1 MALEFC
7 ISRCSRIK
15 KKTSLLVRDCAFR
28 VRFLFQGGFSMIER
42 QIHPNQP
49 IHWRHYQQYQTQE
62 EVGQMKKVML
72 RHS

>member
-7 ISRCSRIK
+7 ISRCLRIK
-15 KKTSLLVRDCAFR
+15 KNTSLLVRDCAFR
-28 VRFLFQGGFSMIER
+28 VRFLFQ
-42 QIHPNQP
+42 P
-49 IHWRHYQQYQTQE
+49 IHWRHYQHYQTQE